1 MTCQK
6 KTRQIT
12 PAPCD
17 LTFFLFLLDVQ
28 TEDVFSILGD
38 VTTKMTVVMVLTNWI
53 ANTKI
58 VEPVNSPAKIIDVS
72 LKVKNVMV
80 STIARTTVLLMSLK

>member
-1 MTCQK
+1 M
-6 KTRQIT
+6 
-12 PAPCD
+12 
-17 LTFFLFLLDVQ
+17 Q

-38 VTTKMTVVMVLTNWI
+38 VTTRTIVVMALTNWI

-58 VEPVNSPAKIIDVS
+58 AEPVNSLAKITDVS

-80 STIARTTVLLMSLK
+80 LTIARTTVLLMSLK

>member
-1 MTCQK
+1 MPK
-6 KTRQIT
+6 ESRQIT
-12 PAPCD
+12 PALCD
-17 LTFFLFLLDVQ
+17 LTTFFLFLLDVQ

-58 VEPVNSPAKIIDVS
+58 VEPVNSLAKITDVS

-80 STIARTTVLLMSLK
+80 STIVRTTVPLMNLK